1 VSSPI
6 QISRFDKMLRRMLN
20 VVGRGAVVTT
30 LLEDVFPVM
39 DLMNPAPEMRFLG
52 LEFMAFGHATRNS
65 VEFNAVQLFNPVGSG
80 NLVIIDA
87 VTVLSEDPLGVHAAI
102 STVEL
107 SSVAANKQFRDIRAA
122 GVFAKELPVAD
133 LRSANDP
140 VGSTILS
147 TIRATIPPLP
157 ELSLDSNGIAV
168 AVLNEGSGF
177 TLENDSASTL
187 LRANFFW
194 RERAADPAELR
205 V

>member
-52 LEFMAFGHATRNS
+52 LEFLAFGHATRASAEFNS
-65 VEFNAVQLFNPVGSG
+65 VQIFNPTGSG
-80 NLVIIDA
+80 NIVIVDA
-87 VTVLSEDPLGVHAAI
+87 ITVLSEDTAGVHAAI
-102 STVEL
+102 VDVPL
-107 SSVAANKQFRDIRAA
+107 GSVAANKQFRDIRAA
-122 GVFAKELPVAD
+122 GKNIKNLPVAQ
-133 LRSANDP
+133 LRSGNDIA
-140 VGSTILS
+140 GSTILS
-147 TIRATIPPLP
+147 TIRATVPPLP
-157 ELSLDSNGIAV
+157 ELNFESNGVAV
-168 AVLNEGSGF
+168 AILKEGTGF
-177 TLENDSASTL
+177 QIENDTANFL